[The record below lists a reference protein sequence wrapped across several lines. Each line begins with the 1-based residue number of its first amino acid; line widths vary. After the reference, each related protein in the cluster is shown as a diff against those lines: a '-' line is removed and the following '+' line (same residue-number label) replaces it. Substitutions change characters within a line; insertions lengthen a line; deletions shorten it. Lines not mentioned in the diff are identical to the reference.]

1 MRKPF
6 IAGNWKMN
14 LHRDQAVSLAEGI
27 AHYVSDAKTYDV
39 AVCPPFIYLDAVSN
53 TLDGTT
59 VLLGAQNMY
68 SQSNGAYTG
77 EISATMLSDTG
88 CQYVILGHSERRE
101 IFNECDTV
109 INEKLCT
116 ALENGLKAIVCIG
129 ETLEERENA
138 QTEEIVSEQVRGSLA
153 RITTEQM
160 SDVTLAYEP
169 IWAIGTGKV
178 ATPEQAEQVHAH
190 LRSVLIDMFG
200 EATAEAVRIQ
210 YGGSV
215 KPENAAELL
224 SQPNVDGALVGGAS
238 LTIEAFT
245 GILEAIS

>member
-1 MRKPF
+1 
-6 IAGNWKMN
+6 MN

-59 VLLGAQNMY
+59 VSLGAQNMY

-101 IFNECDTV
+101 IFNECDTL
-109 INEKLCT
+109 INEKLST

-138 QTEEIVSEQVRGSLA
+138 KTEEIVAQQVRGSLA
-153 RITTEQM
+153 GITPEQM

-200 EATAEAVRIQ
+200 EATAETVRIQ

>member
-1 MRKPF
+1 
-6 IAGNWKMN
+6 MN

-59 VLLGAQNMY
+59 VSLGAQNMY

-101 IFNECDTV
+101 IFNECDTL
-109 INEKLCT
+109 INEKLST

-138 QTEEIVSEQVRGSLA
+138 KTEEIVAQQVRGSLA
-153 RITTEQM
+153 GITPEQM

-200 EATAEAVRIQ
+200 DATAETVRIQ

>member
-1 MRKPF
+1 
-6 IAGNWKMN
+6 MN

-59 VLLGAQNMY
+59 VSLGAQNMY

-101 IFNECDTV
+101 IFNECDTL
-109 INEKLCT
+109 INEKLST

-138 QTEEIVSEQVRGSLA
+138 QTEEIVAQQVRGSLA
-153 RITTEQM
+153 GITPEQM